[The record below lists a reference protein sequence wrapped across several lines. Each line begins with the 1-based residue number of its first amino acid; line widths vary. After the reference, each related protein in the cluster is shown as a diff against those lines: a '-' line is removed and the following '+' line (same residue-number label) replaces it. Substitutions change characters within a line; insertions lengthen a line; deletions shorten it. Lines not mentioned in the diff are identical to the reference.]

1 MIHLSVLQLYDAA
14 LVANKAHAASWHGW
28 GLLEKK
34 QGNYRKARD
43 LWMKV
48 GERLGVSPA
57 KVTGNV
63 TA

>member
-1 MIHLSVLQLYDAA
+1 MRFVECHLLQLYDAA
-14 LVANKAHAASWHGW
+14 LVANKAHAAAWHGW

-48 GERLGVSPA
+48 LLGCMYCEYLCKS
-57 KVTGNV
+57 T
-63 TA
+63 